1 MRLRRRCAAL
11 LRRAASLP
19 SLPLVA
25 TLHAS
30 SLRRGVVLVPS
41 LIHAYS
47 SCGDLASAR
56 KVFDELPC
64 QERTLSARTAL
75 ASAFSAHGRCA
86 EALDLFAGVDDE
98 EMDGQAVTVLL
109 AACARAG
116 MVEEGRRVFAKV
128 RRPALQHY
136 TCMVEMLG
144 RAGEVEEAERMVA
157 GMEARPDRVI
167 CAALLTACRV
177 HGRVDVAE
185 RVAGLMRRYG
195 IA

>member
-1 MRLRRRCAAL
+1 MRRRYAAL

-19 SLPLVA
+19 SFPLVSS
-25 TLHAS
+25 LHAA
-30 SLRRGVVLVPS
+30 SLRRGALLVPS

-47 SCGDLASAR
+47 ACGDLASAR
-56 KVFDELPC
+56 NLFDELPP
-64 QERTLSARTAL
+64 EGRTLSARTAL
-75 ASAFSAHGRCA
+75 ASAFSAHGRSR
-86 EALDLFAGVDDE
+86 EALNLFSGQEEA

-116 MVEEGRRVFAKV
+116 MVGEGRRVFARV

-144 RAGEVEEAERMVA
+144 RAGEVEEAERLVA

-167 CAALLTACRV
+167 CAALLAACRV

-185 RVAGLMRRYG
+185 RVARFMHRYG

>member
-1 MRLRRRCAAL
+1 M

-19 SLPLVA
+19 SLPFLA
-25 TLHAS
+25 SLHAS
-30 SLRRGVVLVPS
+30 SIRRGVILVPS
-41 LIHAYS
+41 LIHGYS
-47 SCGDLASAR
+47 ACGDLASASHL
-56 KVFDELPC
+56 FDELPL

-75 ASAFSAHGRCA
+75 ASALSAHGRCHDA
-86 EALDLFAGVDDE
+86 LGLFSEQEEA

-116 MVEEGRRVFAKV
+116 MVGEGRRLFA
-128 RRPALQHY
+128 RIDRPALQHY

-144 RAGEVEEAERMVA
+144 RSGEVEEAERLLA
-157 GMEARPDRVI
+157 GMQVRPDRII
-167 CAALLTACRV
+167 CAALLAACRV

-195 IA
+195 IV

>member
-1 MRLRRRCAAL
+1 MRRHYAVL

-25 TLHAS
+25 SLHAAA
-30 SLRRGVVLVPS
+30 LRRGAVLAPS

-47 SCGDLASAR
+47 ACGDLASAR
-56 KVFDELPC
+56 KLFDELPPRG
-64 QERTLSARTAL
+64 RTLSARTAL
-75 ASAFSAHGRCA
+75 ASAMSAHGRCR
-86 EALDLFAGVDDE
+86 EVLDLFAGLAEE
-98 EMDGQAVTVLL
+98 EMDDKAVTAVL

-116 MVEEGRRVFAKV
+116 MVDEGRRVFATV
-128 RRPALQHY
+128 RRRRPALQHY

-144 RAGEVEEAERMVA
+144 RAGEVEEAERLVA
-157 GMEARPDRVI
+157 RMEARPDRVI
-167 CAALLTACRV
+167 CAVLLAACRV

-185 RVAGLMRRYG
+185 RVHGLMRQCG